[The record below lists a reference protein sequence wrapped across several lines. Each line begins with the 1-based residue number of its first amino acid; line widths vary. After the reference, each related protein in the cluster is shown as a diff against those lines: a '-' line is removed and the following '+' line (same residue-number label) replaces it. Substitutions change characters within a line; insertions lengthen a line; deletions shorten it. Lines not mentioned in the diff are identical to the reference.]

1 MKEAG
6 FSLIELLLV
15 VTILGILSAI
25 AVPNLLRSKQAAHE
39 ANALRYVKTW
49 LPGQEL
55 YKRAHGHYADSDEI
69 LVTERFI
76 NKGLQGGVADD
87 TAYVYSIDS
96 DTTNSDGTP
105 NITTW
110 FGTARR
116 RTAFNKIRSYYID
129 QTGLIK
135 SSYSGTATVL
145 DTPVD

>member
-6 FSLIELLLV
+6 FSLVEVLIV
-15 VTILGILSAI
+15 VAIIGILSAI
-25 AVPNLLRSKQAAHE
+25 AVPNLLRSRQASYE

-69 LVTERFI
+69 MVTEGFI
-76 NKGLQGGVADD
+76 SKGMQAGVADD

-96 DTTNSDGTP
+96 DTTNSNGTP
-105 NITTW
+105 NITSW

-129 QTGLIK
+129 QTGLIR
-135 SSYSGTATVL
+135 SSFSGTATVL
-145 DTPVD
+145 DAPVD

>member
-6 FSLIELLLV
+6 FSLIEILIV
-15 VTILGILSAI
+15 VAILGILSAI
-25 AVPNLLRSKQAAHE
+25 AVPNLLRSRQAAFE

-55 YKRAHGHYADSDEI
+55 YKRAHGRYADSDEI
-69 LVTERFI
+69 LVTEQFI
-76 NKGLQGGVADD
+76 NKGMSGGVADD

-96 DTTNSDGTP
+96 DSTNSDGTP

-116 RTAFNKIRSYYID
+116 RTGYNKIHSYYID
-129 QTGLIK
+129 QTGLVR
-135 SSYSGTATVL
+135 SSFSSTATAL
-145 DTPVD
+145 DPPVD

>member
-6 FSLIELLLV
+6 FSLVEVLIV
-15 VTILGILSAI
+15 VAIIGILSAI
-25 AVPNLLRSKQAAHE
+25 AVPNLLRSRQASYE

-69 LVTERFI
+69 MVTEGFI
-76 NKGLQGGVADD
+76 NKGMQAGVADD

-96 DTTNSDGTP
+96 DTTNSNGTP
-105 NITTW
+105 NISSW

-129 QTGLIK
+129 QTGLVR
-135 SSYSGTATVL
+135 SSFSGTATVL
-145 DTPVD
+145 DAPVD

>member
-6 FSLIELLLV
+6 FSLIEILIV
-15 VTILGILSAI
+15 VAIIGILSAI
-25 AVPNLLRSKQAAHE
+25 AVPNLLRSRQASYE

-69 LVTERFI
+69 LVTEGFI
-76 NKGLQGGVADD
+76 NKGMNAGVADD
-87 TAYVYSIDS
+87 TAYIYSIDS
-96 DTTNSDGTP
+96 ETTNSNGTP
-105 NITTW
+105 NTTSW

-129 QTGLIK
+129 QTGLVR
-135 SSYSGTATVL
+135 SSFSGTATVM